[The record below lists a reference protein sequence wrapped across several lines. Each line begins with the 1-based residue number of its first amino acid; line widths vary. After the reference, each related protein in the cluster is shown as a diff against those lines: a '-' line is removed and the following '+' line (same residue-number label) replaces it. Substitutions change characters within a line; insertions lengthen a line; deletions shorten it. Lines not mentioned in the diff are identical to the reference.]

1 MKFVKNFISF
11 VSVASLFWMMS
22 CSSSLGDSTD
32 ISISFNVNALKN
44 KTAKVMQNAG
54 SISDGEGEFEASDE
68 LYNAKLS
75 VTLYEV
81 KNAET
86 IPSDYESFDKSLYK
100 EISFSSCYADES
112 GNMTVTLS
120 AVPIGMKA
128 IIVAEIT
135 AENENVQ
142 EVMFAGISKVF
153 EVLPEKNIVDL
164 ELESCV
170 IDEPVFTLEYKTQTG
185 IVIST
190 QENIKAGTSILLP
203 QTINLEE
210 LGIKGFGKFLGFY
223 TDSDFTGN
231 PITSV
236 VVDKD
241 ITLYAKFE
249 IIGYSITYDIDG
261 ATWKNY
267 TPNSSYNVLNAAIS
281 YIPEGKYLEKV
292 GYTFEGWYKDADY
305 TEKITSFVGLFEAIT
320 LYAKW
325 TPILYNITYELAGG
339 KWKDSYSENQKYT
352 VEDASDTILPDSTWI
367 SRDGFVFE
375 GWYDNEK
382 YSGTAITNLAGRT
395 GDLIFYARWRDVN
408 QVATVQFSHAAG
420 GVDASTNITL
430 TCATENATIYYSY
443 EGKEFNKDS
452 WLNDGW
458 QKYTSDATA
467 TSDGITVFDDGS
479 TNSNP
484 VTIYAIAVCDGMENS
499 DVATIEYTLNVY
511 TLNFDAKGGT
521 LPDGMQSSEQVTSG
535 YTYKIPGDPT
545 KTGYKFI
552 GWYLSETPAE
562 TENSIQVYAP
572 NIENTSNKTVT
583 FYAKWEA
590 ITYTVIFNPNDGT
603 ATTQEINQSFTY
615 DVEKELNANPFTRTG
630 YTFKGWNTVKEP
642 TMTNPGVSYNDKERV
657 KNLTTTSERITLY
670 AQWQANKATITVT
683 MPEYTDISELEK
695 PTENKNGSLTF
706 KAPKS
711 PADGVTYE
719 HNIWYVNGKEKQQN
733 AYPTNEWTF
742 NTSNYNGGIYTIML
756 VVVDSNGNKYSA
768 EYQVTVTK

>member
-54 SISDGEGEFEASDE
+54 SISDGEGEFVASDE

-81 KNAET
+81 KNAEN

-153 EVLPEKNIVDL
+153 EVLPEKNIIDL

-170 IDEPVFTLEYKTQTG
+170 IDEPVFTLEYKTQTE

-190 QENIKAGTSILLP
+190 QKNIKAGTSIPLP
-203 QTINLEE
+203 QNINLDE
-210 LGIKGFGKFLGFY
+210 LGIKGFRNFLGFY
-223 TDSDFTGN
+223 TDSLFTGN

-249 IIGYSITYDIDG
+249 IIYYSITYDIDG
-261 ATWKNY
+261 ATWNNY
-267 TPNSSYNVLNAAIS
+267 TPNSSYNVLDAAIS
-281 YIPEGKYLEKV
+281 YIPKGEDLEKV

-305 TEKITSFVGLFEAIT
+305 KEKFTSFVGLFEDIT

-325 TPILYNITYELAGG
+325 EAINYSIGYVLNGGTWEDIYRPFTDYTVKGITY
-339 KWKDSYSENQKYT
+339 
-352 VEDASDTILPDSTWI
+352 LPSGNNLI
-367 SRDGFVFE
+367 REGFVFD
-375 GWYDNEK
+375 GWYDNPE
-382 YSGTAITNLAGRT
+382 YTGTAIDSLVGRT
-395 GDLIFYARWRDVN
+395 GDLTVYAKWRDEN

-420 GVDASTNITL
+420 GVDASTNIIL
-430 TCATENATIYYSY
+430 TCDTDNATIYYSY
-443 EGKEFNKDS
+443 EGKEFSDNGQQDS
-452 WLNDGW
+452 WF
-458 QKYTSDATA
+458 KYTSDATA
-467 TSDGITVFDDGS
+467 TSEGITIFANGS

-499 DVATIEYTLNVY
+499 DVATIEYTLNEY
-511 TLNFDAKGGT
+511 TINLDANGGT
-521 LPDGMQSSEQVTSG
+521 LGISVTSPIIVKSGDTVSLLG
-535 YTYKIPGDPT
+535 YT
-545 KTGYKFI
+545 
-552 GWYLSETPAE
+552 
-562 TENSIQVYAP
+562 
-572 NIENTSNKTVT
+572 
-583 FYAKWEA
+583 
-590 ITYTVIFNPNDGT
+590 
-603 ATTQEINQSFTY
+603 ATRI
-615 DVEKELNANPFTRTG
+615 G
-630 YTFKGWNTVKEP
+630 YTFKGWYED
-642 TMTNPGVSYNDKERV
+642 TNPDFATSGEVREFIPSRDNAPNKTKTFYAGWNPISYTVVFDGNSADASSMDPQEFKYDESKALNQNTIVRTGYTFTGWNTNADGTGTTYADKAVVS
-657 KNLTTTSERITLY
+657 NLTYTDGERFILY
-670 AQWQANKATITVT
+670 AQWQPNTASITVT
-683 MPEYTDISELEK
+683 LPTYTDISGLSN
-695 PTENKNGSLTF
+695 PTTNGNNVVFTASGYDSY
-706 KAPKS
+706 A
-711 PADGVTYE
+711 
-719 HNIWYVNGKEKQQN
+719 WYVNGDKQT
-733 AYPTNEWTF
+733 ATSSSFTF
-742 NTSNYNGGIYTIML
+742 NTSSEAGGIYTIML

>member
-81 KNAET
+81 KNAEN

-170 IDEPVFTLEYKTQTG
+170 IDEPVIQNFTLKFILSNQTENEITDIESG
-185 IVIST
+185 SSINIADKVKLDGYNVKFYEDANYSKQIYDTEIVINSDV
-190 QENIKAGTSILLP
+190 
-203 QTINLEE
+203 TIYVKLE
-210 LGIKGFGKFLGFY
+210 
-223 TDSDFTGN
+223 
-231 PITSV
+231 
-236 VVDKD
+236 
-241 ITLYAKFE
+241 A
-249 IIGYSITYDIDG
+249 ITYFIEYELNDG
-261 ATWKNY
+261 RWNNY
-267 TPNSSYNVLNAAIS
+267 SANTSYTVETAN
-281 YIPEGKYLEKV
+281 IPGADCILRD

-305 TEKITSFVGLFEAIT
+305 TEKFTSFVGLFEDIT

-325 TPILYNITYELAGG
+325 TPILYNITYELNEGTWADGFDYE
-339 KWKDSYSENQKYT
+339 KSYTIESAADLVLPTSEHLTK
-352 VEDASDTILPDSTWI
+352 E
-367 SRDGFVFE
+367 GFVFD
-375 GWYDNEK
+375 GWFDNSE
-382 YSGTAITNLAGRT
+382 YTEYAIDSLVGRT
-395 GDLIFYARWRDVN
+395 GDLTLYAKWRDVN
-408 QVATVQFSHAAG
+408 QVATVKFSPAAD
-420 GVDASTNITL
+420 GVDMGTLITL
-430 TCATENATIYYSY
+430 SCATEGATIYYTIDGSDPQTSENRTTY
-443 EGKEFNKDS
+443 SEDAPICIKAATTIKAYATKANAGMKDS
-452 WLNDGW
+452 DVS
-458 QKYTSDATA
+458 T
-467 TSDGITVFDDGS
+467 IT
-479 TNSNP
+479 
-484 VTIYAIAVCDGMENS
+484 YK
-499 DVATIEYTLNVY
+499 LNVY

-590 ITYTVIFNPNDGT
+590 ITYTVIFNPNGGT

-615 DVEKELNANPFTRTG
+615 DVEQELYANPFTREG

-642 TMTNPGVSYNDKERV
+642 TEANLGVSYNDKELV
-657 KNLTTTSERITLY
+657 KNLTTSEEITLY
-670 AQWQANKATITVT
+670 AQWEANKATITVT
-683 MPEYTDISELEK
+683 MPEYTDISWLEE
-695 PTENKNGSLTF
+695 PTKNNNGSLTF
-706 KAPKS
+706 TAPVS
-711 PADGVTYE
+711 PEGVTYT
-719 HNIWYVNGKEKQQN
+719 HNIWYVNGEEKRQN
-733 AYPTNEWTF
+733 QYPDSRQWTF
-742 NTSNYNGGIYTIML
+742 NTSNGGIYTIML

-768 EYQVTVTK
+768 EWQITVTK

>member
-54 SISDGEGEFEASDE
+54 SISDGEGEFEVSDE

-81 KNAET
+81 KNAEN

-170 IDEPVFTLEYKTQTG
+170 IDEPVIQNFTLKFILSNQTENEITDIESGSSINIADKVKLDGYNVKFYEDANYSKQIYDTEIVINSDVTIYVELEAITYFIEYKLNDG
-185 IVIST
+185 IWADGFDYEKSYTIESAVDFRLP
-190 QENIKAGTSILLP
+190 TS
-203 QTINLEE
+203 
-210 LGIKGFGKFLGFY
+210 
-223 TDSDFTGN
+223 
-231 PITSV
+231 
-236 VVDKD
+236 DK
-241 ITLYAKFE
+241 
-249 IIGYSITYDIDG
+249 IIRQ
-261 ATWKNY
+261 
-267 TPNSSYNVLNAAIS
+267 
-281 YIPEGKYLEKV
+281 

-305 TEKITSFVGLFEAIT
+305 TEKITSLVGLFENIT

-325 TPILYNITYELAGG
+325 EVILYNITYELAGG
-339 KWKDSYSENQKYT
+339 NWKDSYSENQKYT

-367 SRDGFVFE
+367 SKNGFVFE
-375 GWYDNEK
+375 GWYDNAK
-382 YSGTAITNLAGRT
+382 YSGTAITNLAGKT
-395 GDLIFYARWRDVN
+395 GNITLYAKWRDEN
-408 QVATVQFSHAAG
+408 QVATVQFSEPAG
-420 GVDASTNITL
+420 GVDAGTNITL

-452 WLNDGW
+452 WQNNAW
-458 QKYTSDATA
+458 HMYQSDAA
-467 TSDGITVFDDGS
+467 TSEGITIFANGS
-479 TNSNP
+479 TNP

-499 DVATIEYTLNVY
+499 AVATIEYTLNVY

-572 NIENTSNKTVT
+572 NIENTLNKTVT
-583 FYAKWEA
+583 FYAKWEP
-590 ITYTVIFNPNDGT
+590 IEYTVIFNPNGGSGAVT
-603 ATTQEINQSFTY
+603 LPTQTFTY
-615 DVEKELNANPFTRTG
+615 DVEQELYANPFTRTD
-630 YTFKGWNTVKEP
+630 YTFIGWNTVEDP
-642 TMTNPGVSYNDKERV
+642 TTTSGVSYNDKELV
-657 KNLTTTSERITLY
+657 KNLTTSESITLY
-670 AQWQANKATITVT
+670 AQWEANKATITVT
-683 MPEYTDISELEK
+683 MPEYTDISELEE
-695 PTENKNGSLTF
+695 PIEDNNGSLTF
-706 KAPKS
+706 TAPKS
-711 PADGVTYE
+711 PEGVTYT

-733 AYPTNEWTF
+733 MSSPTTWTF
-742 NTSNYNGGIYTIML
+742 KTSEYVGGIYTIML
-756 VVVDSNGNKYSA
+756 VVEDSNGNKYSA
-768 EYQVTVTK
+768 EWQVTVTK

>member
-164 ELESCV
+164 ELESTQK
-170 IDEPVFTLEYKTQTG
+170 EPVIENFTLKFILSNQTENEITDIESG
-185 IVIST
+185 SRINIADKVKLDGYNVKFYEDANYSKQIYDTEIVINSDV
-190 QENIKAGTSILLP
+190 
-203 QTINLEE
+203 TIYVKLEA
-210 LGIKGFGKFLGFY
+210 
-223 TDSDFTGN
+223 
-231 PITSV
+231 IT
-236 VVDKD
+236 
-241 ITLYAKFE
+241 
-249 IIGYSITYDIDG
+249 YSITYELNDG
-261 ATWKNY
+261 IWADGFDYEKSY
-267 TPNSSYNVLNAAIS
+267 TIESAVDFRLPTSDKI
-281 YIPEGKYLEKV
+281 IRQ

-305 TEKITSFVGLFEAIT
+305 KEEFTSFVGLFEDIT

-325 TPILYNITYELAGG
+325 EAILYNITYELAGG
-339 KWKDSYSENQKYT
+339 NWKDSYSENQKYT

-367 SRDGFVFE
+367 SKDRFVFE
-375 GWYDNEK
+375 GWYDNAE

-395 GDLIFYARWRDVN
+395 GDLIFYAKWRDEN

-430 TCATENATIYYSY
+430 TCDTENATIYYSY

-452 WLNDGW
+452 WQNNAW
-458 QKYTSDATA
+458 HMYQSDAA
-467 TSDGITVFDDGS
+467 TSEGITIFANGS
-479 TNSNP
+479 TNP

-499 DVATIEYTLNVY
+499 AVATITYTLNEYTVHLDANDG
-511 TLNFDAKGGT
+511 TLNTSVTPPITVKSGNTVSLLGYTATRIGYTFKGWYEDKN
-521 LPDGMQSSEQVTSG
+521 PDFTTSG
-535 YTYKIPGDPT
+535 EV
-545 KTGYKFI
+545 
-552 GWYLSETPAE
+552 SEFTPSKD
-562 TENSIQVYAP
+562 NAP
-572 NIENTSNKTVT
+572 NKTKT
-583 FYAKWEA
+583 FYAGWEP
-590 ITYTVIFNPNDGT
+590 ITYTVIFDGNG
-603 ATTQEINQSFTY
+603 ADASSSMASQEFKY
-615 DVEKELNANPFTRTG
+615 DESKALSQNTFVRTG
-630 YTFKGWNTVKEP
+630 YTFIGWNIVKNP
-642 TMTNPGVSYNDKERV
+642 TDTNPSVSYNDKQSV
-657 KNLTTTSERITLY
+657 KNLTTSERITLY
-670 AQWQANKATITVT
+670 AQWEANKATITVT
-683 MPEYTDISELEK
+683 MPEYTDISGLEK
-695 PTENKNGSLTF
+695 PTENNNGSLTF
-706 KAPKS
+706 TAPE
-711 PADGVTYE
+711 GVTYT
-719 HNIWYVNGKEKQQN
+719 HNIWYVNGEEKQQN
-733 AYPTNEWTF
+733 TGSTNKWTF
-742 NTSNYNGGIYTIML
+742 DTTNLTGGIYTIML
-756 VVVDSNGNKYSA
+756 VVEDSNGNKYSA

>member
-81 KNAET
+81 KNAEN

-170 IDEPVFTLEYKTQTG
+170 IDEPVFTLEYKTQTE

-190 QENIKAGTSILLP
+190 QKNIKAGTLIPLP
-203 QTINLEE
+203 QTINLDE

-249 IIGYSITYDIDG
+249 IIYYSITYDIDG
-261 ATWKNY
+261 ATWNSY
-267 TPNSSYNVLNAAIS
+267 TPNSSYNVLNAANS
-281 YIPEGKYLEKV
+281 YIPEGRYLEKV

-305 TEKITSFVGLFEAIT
+305 TEKITSLVGLFEDIT

-325 TPILYNITYELAGG
+325 EAINYSIEYKLNEGTWADGFNYE
-339 KWKDSYSENQKYT
+339 KSYTIESAADFRLPTSEHLTK
-352 VEDASDTILPDSTWI
+352 E
-367 SRDGFVFE
+367 GFVFD
-375 GWYDNEK
+375 GWFDNSE
-382 YSGTAITNLAGRT
+382 YTEYAIDSLVGRT
-395 GDLIFYARWRDVN
+395 GDLTLYAKWRDVN
-408 QVATVQFSHAAG
+408 QVATVKFSPAAD
-420 GVDASTNITL
+420 GVDMGTLITL
-430 TCATENATIYYSY
+430 SCATEGATIYY
-443 EGKEFNKDS
+443 
-452 WLNDGW
+452 
-458 QKYTSDATA
+458 T
-467 TSDGITVFDDGS
+467 IDGS
-479 TNSNP
+479 DPQTSENRTTYSEDAP
-484 VTIYAIAVCDGMENS
+484 ICIKAATTIKAYATKANAGMNDS
-499 DVATIEYTLNVY
+499 DVSTITYKLNVY

-521 LPDGMQSSEQVTSG
+521 LPDGMKSSEQVTSG
-535 YTYKIPGDPT
+535 YTYKIPSGPT

-552 GWYLSETPAE
+552 GWYLSTNPDA
-562 TENSIQVYAP
+562 TENPIEVYAP
-572 NIENTSNKTVT
+572 NIANTPNKTVT

-615 DVEKELNANPFTRTG
+615 DVEKELKANPFTREG
-630 YTFKGWNTVKEP
+630 YTFKGWNTVQNP
-642 TMTNPGVSYNDKERV
+642 TRENPGVSYNDKQSV
-657 KNLTTTSERITLY
+657 KNLTTISERITLY
-670 AQWQANKATITVT
+670 AQWEANKATITVT
-683 MPEYTDISELEK
+683 MPKYTDISELEE
-695 PTENKNGSLTF
+695 PTKNNNGSLTF
-706 KAPKS
+706 TAPVS
-711 PADGVTYE
+711 PEGVTYT
-719 HNIWYVNGKEKQQN
+719 HNIWYVNGVKDRQN
-733 AYPTNEWTF
+733 QYPDSRQWTF
-742 NTSNYNGGIYTIML
+742 NTSNGGIYTIML
-756 VVVDSNGNKYSA
+756 VVEDSSGNKYSA
-768 EYQVTVTK
+768 EWQVTVTK

>member
-54 SISDGEGEFEASDE
+54 SISDGEGEFEVSDE

-81 KNAET
+81 KNAEN

-190 QENIKAGTSILLP
+190 QENIKAGTLIPLP
-203 QTINLEE
+203 QTINLGE

-249 IIGYSITYDIDG
+249 IIDYSITYVIDG

-305 TEKITSFVGLFEAIT
+305 KEKITSLVGLFEDIT

-325 TPILYNITYELAGG
+325 EAILYNITYELAGG
-339 KWKDSYSENQKYT
+339 NWKDSYSENQKYT

-375 GWYDNEK
+375 GWYDNAA
-382 YSGTAITNLAGRT
+382 YTGTAIKNLAGRT
-395 GDLIFYARWRDVN
+395 GNITLYARWRDAN
-408 QVATVQFSHAAG
+408 QVATVQFSEPAG
-420 GVDASTNITL
+420 GVDASTKITL

-452 WLNDGW
+452 WQNNAW
-458 QKYTSDATA
+458 HMYQSDAA
-467 TSDGITVFDDGS
+467 TSEGITIFANGS
-479 TNSNP
+479 TNP

-499 DVATIEYTLNVY
+499 AVATIEYTLNVY
-511 TLNFDAKGGT
+511 TLNFDANGGT
-521 LPDGMQSSEQVTSG
+521 LLSDMQSSVPVTSG
-535 YTYKIPGDPT
+535 DTYKIPSGPT
-545 KTGYKFI
+545 KKGYKFI
-552 GWYLSETPAE
+552 GWYLSTNPDA
-562 TENSIQVYAP
+562 TENPIEVYAP
-572 NIENTSNKTVT
+572 NIENTLNKTVT
-583 FYAKWEA
+583 FYAGWEP
-590 ITYTVIFNPNDGT
+590 ITYTVEFDPNGGSVPPT
-603 ATTQEINQSFTY
+603 YPTQTFTY
-615 DVEKELNANPFTRTG
+615 DVEQELNANPFTRTG
-630 YTFKGWNTVKEP
+630 YTFTGWNIVKNP
-642 TMTNPGVSYNDKERV
+642 TDTNPGVSYNDKQSV
-657 KNLTTTSERITLY
+657 KNLTTSERITLY
-670 AQWQANKATITVT
+670 AQWEANKATITVT
-683 MPEYTDISELEK
+683 LPTYSDIQGELKDPTKNDDGTQITFTAPE
-695 PTENKNGSLTF
+695 
-706 KAPKS
+706 
-711 PADGVTYE
+711 GVTYT

-733 AYPTNEWTF
+733 MSSPTTWTF
-742 NTSNYNGGIYTIML
+742 KTSEYVGGIYTIML
-756 VVVDSNGNKYSA
+756 VVEDSNGNKYSA
-768 EYQVTVTK
+768 EWQVTVTK

>member
-81 KNAET
+81 KNAEN

-100 EISFSSCYADES
+100 EISFSSCYADDS

-170 IDEPVFTLEYKTQTG
+170 VDEPVFTLEYKTQTE

-190 QENIKAGTSILLP
+190 QKNIKAGTSIPLP
-203 QTINLEE
+203 QTINLDD

-249 IIGYSITYDIDG
+249 IIDYSITYDIDG
-261 ATWKNY
+261 ATWNNY

-281 YIPEGKYLEKV
+281 YIPEGRYLEKV

-305 TEKITSFVGLFEAIT
+305 TEKITSLVGLFEDIT

-325 TPILYNITYELAGG
+325 EAITYYIDYELNGG
-339 KWKDSYSENQKYT
+339 
-352 VEDASDTILPDSTWI
+352 TWV
-367 SRDGFVFE
+367 DGFYYEGLYTIESAVDFRLPSSDKIIREGYVFE
-375 GWYDNEK
+375 GWYDNTG
-382 YSGTAITNLAGRT
+382 YAIDSLVGRI
-395 GDLIFYARWRDVN
+395 GDLTLYAKWRDVN
-408 QVATVQFSHAAG
+408 QVATVKFSPAAD
-420 GVDASTNITL
+420 GVDMGTLITL
-430 TCATENATIYYSY
+430 SCATEGATIYY
-443 EGKEFNKDS
+443 
-452 WLNDGW
+452 
-458 QKYTSDATA
+458 T
-467 TSDGITVFDDGS
+467 IDGS
-479 TNSNP
+479 DPQTSENRTTYSEDAP
-484 VTIYAIAVCDGMENS
+484 ICIKAATTIKAYATKANAGMNDS
-499 DVATIEYTLNVY
+499 DVSTITYKLNVY
-511 TLNFDAKGGT
+511 TLNFDANGGT
-521 LPDGMQSSEQVTSG
+521 LPSDMQSSEQVTSG
-535 YTYKIPGDPT
+535 DVYYFSNIVPT
-545 KTGYKFI
+545 KTGYDFK
-552 GWYLSETPAE
+552 GWYLSTNPDA
-562 TENSIQVYAP
+562 TENPIEVYAP
-572 NIENTSNKTVT
+572 NIENTLNKTVT

-642 TMTNPGVSYNDKERV
+642 TAANLGVSYNDKQSV
-657 KNLTTTSERITLY
+657 KNLTTISEEITLY
-670 AQWQANKATITVT
+670 AQWEANKATITVT
-683 MPEYTDISELEK
+683 LPTYTEISGLSE
-695 PTENKNGSLTF
+695 PTENDDNVVFTVSGY
-706 KAPKS
+706 KS
-711 PADGVTYE
+711 YA
-719 HNIWYVNGKEKQQN
+719 WYVNGDKQT
-733 AYPTNEWTF
+733 ATSSSFTF
-742 NTSNYNGGIYTIML
+742 NTSSEVGGIYTIML
-756 VVVDSNGNKYSA
+756 VVEDSNGNKYSA
-768 EYQVTVTK
+768 EWQVKVTK

>member
-22 CSSSLGDSTD
+22 CSSSFGDSTD

-81 KNAET
+81 KNAEN

-164 ELESCV
+164 ELKSCV
-170 IDEPVFTLEYKTQTG
+170 VDEPVFTLEYKTQTE

-190 QENIKAGTSILLP
+190 QKNIKAGTSILLP
-203 QTINLEE
+203 QNINLDD
-210 LGIKGFGKFLGFY
+210 LGVKGFGNFLGFY

-281 YIPEGKYLEKV
+281 YIPEGRYLEKV

-305 TEKITSFVGLFEAIT
+305 KEKFTSLVGLFEDIT

-325 TPILYNITYELAGG
+325 TPILYDITYELNEGTWADGFNYE
-339 KWKDSYSENQKYT
+339 KSYTIESAADLVLPTSEHLTKQ
-352 VEDASDTILPDSTWI
+352 
-367 SRDGFVFE
+367 GFVFD
-375 GWYDNEK
+375 GWYDNSE
-382 YSGTAITNLAGRT
+382 YTEYAIDSLVGRT
-395 GDLIFYARWRDVN
+395 GDLTLYAKWRDEN
-408 QVATVQFSHAAG
+408 QVATVKFSPAAE
-420 GVDASTNITL
+420 GVDMGTEITL
-430 TCATENATIYYSY
+430 SCETQGATIHYTLDGTDPTESRSVYTPEKPISIDDILSDEQEEVTIKAY
-443 EGKEFNKDS
+443 AVCAGMKDS
-452 WLNDGW
+452 DVS
-458 QKYTSDATA
+458 T
-467 TSDGITVFDDGS
+467 IT
-479 TNSNP
+479 
-484 VTIYAIAVCDGMENS
+484 
-499 DVATIEYTLNVY
+499 YTLNVY

-521 LPDGMQSSEQVTSG
+521 LNTSETSPITVKSGNTVSLLG
-535 YTYKIPGDPT
+535 YTAT
-545 KTGYKFI
+545 RTGYTFK
-552 GWYLSETPAE
+552 GWYEDTNPDFDNSNEIRDFTPSKD
-562 TENSIQVYAP
+562 NAP
-572 NIENTSNKTVT
+572 NKTKT
-583 FYAKWEA
+583 FYAGWEP
-590 ITYTVIFNPNDGT
+590 IKYTVIFNSNDEIVPPT
-603 ATTQEINQSFTY
+603 YPTQTFTY
-615 DVEKELNANPFTRTG
+615 DVAQELTENPFTRTG
-630 YTFKGWNTVKEP
+630 YTFIGWNTNADGTGQGYSDEETV
-642 TMTNPGVSYNDKERV
+642 TNLVSQDDG
-657 KNLTTTSERITLY
+657 SITLY
-670 AQWQANKATITVT
+670 AQWVANKASITVT
-683 MPEYTDISELEK
+683 LPEYNEVNNLFSVT
-695 PTENKNGSLTF
+695 KNSDSQVTF
-706 KAPKS
+706 TPINEY
-711 PADGVTYE
+711 THY
-719 HNIWYVNGKEKQQN
+719 IWYVNGREKIQN
-733 AYPTNEWTF
+733 I
-742 NTSNYNGGIYTIML
+742 SNSDFTISSASYSGGVHTVML
-756 VVVDSNGNKYSA
+756 VVEDSNGNYYSQEA
-768 EYQVTVTK
+768 IVEITK

>member
-22 CSSSLGDSTD
+22 CSSSFGDSTD

-81 KNAET
+81 KNAEN

-128 IIVAEIT
+128 IIVAEIS

-190 QENIKAGTSILLP
+190 QKNIKAGTSIPLP
-203 QTINLEE
+203 QNINLDE

-267 TPNSSYNVLNAAIS
+267 TPNSSYNVLDAAIS

-292 GYTFEGWYKDADY
+292 GYTFKGWYKDADY
-305 TEKITSFVGLFEAIT
+305 AEKITSLVGLFEDIT

-325 TPILYNITYELAGG
+325 EVIN
-339 KWKDSYSENQKYT
+339 YSIEYKLN
-352 VEDASDTILPDSTWI
+352 DGIWA
-367 SRDGFVFE
+367 DGFNYEETYTIESAEDFVLPTSNNIIRQGLVFD
-375 GWYDNEK
+375 GWYDNSECT
-382 YSGTAITNLAGRT
+382 GTAIKNLAGKT
-395 GDLIFYARWRDVN
+395 GNITLYAKWRDEN
-408 QVATVQFSHAAG
+408 QVATVQFSEPAG
-420 GVDASTNITL
+420 GVDASTKITL
-430 TCATENATIYYSY
+430 TCDTENATIYYNF
-443 EGKEFNKDS
+443 ENKEFSDN
-452 WLNDGW
+452 WVNDKW
-458 QKYTSDATA
+458 QLYTSDTTA
-467 TSDGITVFDDGS
+467 TSGGITVFAEGS
-479 TNSNP
+479 TNPAP
-484 VTIYAIAVCDGMENS
+484 VTIYAIAVCEGMENS
-499 DVATIEYTLNVY
+499 AVATIEYTLNEY
-511 TLNFDAKGGT
+511 TIYLDANGGT
-521 LPDGMQSSEQVTSG
+521 LTNVNSPIIVMSG
-535 YTYKIPGDPT
+535 DTVSLLDYT
-545 KTGYKFI
+545 
-552 GWYLSETPAE
+552 A
-562 TENSIQVYAP
+562 
-572 NIENTSNKTVT
+572 
-583 FYAKWEA
+583 
-590 ITYTVIFNPNDGT
+590 
-603 ATTQEINQSFTY
+603 
-615 DVEKELNANPFTRTG
+615 TRTG
-630 YTFKGWNTVKEP
+630 YTFKGWYEVKNPDFTTSGEVSEFTPSKDNAPNKTKTFYAGWEPITYTVVFDGNGADASSSMASQEFKYDESKALNQNTFVRTGYTFTGWNTVQNP
-642 TMTNPGVSYNDKERV
+642 TAANLGASYNDKQSV
-657 KNLTTTSERITLY
+657 KNLTTSEEITLY

-683 MPEYTDISELEK
+683 MPTYSDIE
-695 PTENKNGSLTF
+695 PTVNDDGSLTF
-706 KAPKS
+706 TAPES
-711 PADGVTYE
+711 PTGGVPYT
-719 HNIWYVNGKEKQQN
+719 HNIWYVNGVYDNQN
-733 AYPTNEWTF
+733 TYPTNKWTF
-742 NTSNYNGGIYTIML
+742 NTTNLPGGIYTIML

>member
-44 KTAKVMQNAG
+44 KTTKVMQNAG

-81 KNAET
+81 KNAEN

-170 IDEPVFTLEYKTQTG
+170 IDEPVFTLEYKTQTE

-190 QENIKAGTSILLP
+190 QKNIKAGTLIPLP
-203 QTINLEE
+203 QNINLDD
-210 LGIKGFGKFLGFY
+210 LGIKGFGNFLGFY
-223 TDSDFTGN
+223 TDLACTGN

-249 IIGYSITYDIDG
+249 IIDYSITYVIDG

-305 TEKITSFVGLFEAIT
+305 KEKITSLVGLFEDIT

-325 TPILYNITYELAGG
+325 EVINYSIKYELNEGN
-339 KWKDSYSENQKYT
+339 WKDNYSPFTDYT
-352 VEDASDTILPDSTWI
+352 VEGITYLPSGNILI
-367 SRDGFVFE
+367 KEGFVFD
-375 GWYDNEK
+375 GWYDNPE
-382 YSGTAITNLAGRT
+382 YTGTAIDSLVGRT
-395 GDLIFYARWRDVN
+395 GDLTVYAKWRDVN
-408 QVATVQFSHAAG
+408 QVATVKFSHAAG
-420 GVDASTNITL
+420 GVDMGTAITL
-430 TCATENATIYYSY
+430 YCATDGATIYYTIDESDPQTSEY
-443 EGKEFNKDS
+443 RIIYSE
-452 WLNDGW
+452 NDPIYIKAGTTI
-458 QKYTSDATA
+458 KAYATKA
-467 TSDGITVFDDGS
+467 
-479 TNSNP
+479 NS
-484 VTIYAIAVCDGMENS
+484 GMTDS
-499 DVATIEYTLNVY
+499 DVSTITYTLNVY
-511 TLNFDAKGGT
+511 TLNFDATGGT
-521 LPDGMQSSEQVTSG
+521 LPSDMKPSVLVTSG
-535 YTYKIPGDPT
+535 DVHYFSNIVPT
-545 KTGYKFI
+545 KTGYNFK
-552 GWYLSETPAE
+552 GWYLSTNPDEVVRSYE
-562 TENSIQVYAP
+562 P
-572 NIENTSNKTVT
+572 NIENTLNKTVT

-630 YTFKGWNTVKEP
+630 YTFKGWNTVQNP
-642 TMTNPGVSYNDKERV
+642 TTENPGVSYNDKQSV
-657 KNLTTTSERITLY
+657 KNLTTISERITLY
-670 AQWQANKATITVT
+670 AQWEANKATITVT

-695 PTENKNGSLTF
+695 PTENNNGSLTF
-706 KAPKS
+706 KAPES
-711 PADGVTYE
+711 PADGVKYT
-719 HNIWYVNGKEKQQN
+719 HNIWYVNGVYDNKNE
-733 AYPTNEWTF
+733 YPTNEWTF
-742 NTSNYNGGIYTIML
+742 NTSNGGIYTIML

>member
-81 KNAET
+81 KNAEN

-170 IDEPVFTLEYKTQTG
+170 VDEPVFTLEYKTQTE

-190 QENIKAGTSILLP
+190 QKNIKAGTSIPLP
-203 QTINLEE
+203 QTINLGE
-210 LGIKGFGKFLGFY
+210 LGIKGFGNFLGFY
-223 TDSDFTGN
+223 TDSLFTGN

-261 ATWKNY
+261 ATWNSY

-281 YIPEGKYLEKV
+281 YIPEGRYLEKV

-305 TEKITSFVGLFEAIT
+305 KEEFTSFVGLFEAIT

-339 KWKDSYSENQKYT
+339 DWKDSYSENQKYT

-452 WLNDGW
+452 WQNNAW
-458 QKYTSDATA
+458 HMYQSDAA
-467 TSDGITVFDDGS
+467 TSEGITIFANGS
-479 TNSNP
+479 TNP

-521 LPDGMQSSEQVTSG
+521 LPGGMQSSEQVTSG
-535 YTYKIPGDPT
+535 YTYKIPSGPT

-552 GWYLSETPAE
+552 GWYLSTNPDA
-562 TENSIQVYAP
+562 TENPIEVYAP
-572 NIENTSNKTVT
+572 NIANTPNKTVT
-583 FYAKWEA
+583 FYAKWEP
-590 ITYTVIFNPNDGT
+590 ITYTVIFNPNDESILPSYP
-603 ATTQEINQSFTY
+603 TQTFTY
-615 DVEKELNANPFTRTG
+615 DVAQELTENPFTRTG
-630 YTFKGWNTVKEP
+630 YTFKGWNIVKNP
-642 TMTNPGVSYNDKERV
+642 TDTNLGVSYNDKELV
-657 KNLTTTSERITLY
+657 KNLTTTSGRITLY
-670 AQWQANKATITVT
+670 AQWEANKATITVT
-683 MPEYTDISELEK
+683 LPTYSDIQGELKEPTKNDDGTQITFTAPE
-695 PTENKNGSLTF
+695 
-706 KAPKS
+706 
-711 PADGVTYE
+711 GVTYT

-733 AYPTNEWTF
+733 MSSPTTWTF
-742 NTSNYNGGIYTIML
+742 KTSEYVGGIYTIML
-756 VVVDSNGNKYSA
+756 VVEDSNGNKYSA
-768 EYQVTVTK
+768 EWQVTVTK

>member
-81 KNAET
+81 KNAEN

-170 IDEPVFTLEYKTQTG
+170 IDEPVFTLEYKTQTE

-190 QENIKAGTSILLP
+190 QKNIKAGTSIPLP
-203 QTINLEE
+203 QNINLDE
-210 LGIKGFGKFLGFY
+210 LGIEGFGNFLGFY
-223 TDSDFTGN
+223 TDLACTGN

-249 IIGYSITYDIDG
+249 IIDYSITYKIDG

-281 YIPEGKYLEKV
+281 YIPEGRYLEKV

-305 TEKITSFVGLFEAIT
+305 KEKITSLVGLFEDIT

-339 KWKDSYSENQKYT
+339 DWKDSYSENQKYT

-375 GWYDNEK
+375 GWYDNAE
-382 YSGTAITNLAGRT
+382 YTGTAIKNLAGRT
-395 GDLIFYARWRDVN
+395 GNITLYARWRDAN
-408 QVATVQFSHAAG
+408 QVATVQFSEPAG

-430 TCATENATIYYSY
+430 TCATDNTTIYYNF
-443 EGKEFNKDS
+443 EDKQFDIDS
-452 WLNDGW
+452 WQDDAW
-458 QKYTSDATA
+458 QLYTSDATA
-467 TSDGITVFDDGS
+467 TSEGITIFANGS
-479 TNSNP
+479 TNLAP
-484 VTIYAIAVCDGMENS
+484 VTIYAIAVCNGMENS
-499 DVATIEYTLNVY
+499 AVATITYTLNVY
-511 TLNFDAKGGT
+511 TLNFDATGGT
-521 LPDGMQSSEQVTSG
+521 LATGVDSSITVKSG
-535 YTYKIPGDPT
+535 DTVSLSRYT
-545 KTGYKFI
+545 
-552 GWYLSETPAE
+552 A
-562 TENSIQVYAP
+562 
-572 NIENTSNKTVT
+572 
-583 FYAKWEA
+583 
-590 ITYTVIFNPNDGT
+590 
-603 ATTQEINQSFTY
+603 
-615 DVEKELNANPFTRTG
+615 TRTG
-630 YTFKGWNTVKEP
+630 YTFKGWYEDKNPDFTTSGEVSEFTPSKDNAPNKTKTFYAGWEPITYTVVFDGNGADASSSMASQNFKYDESKALSQNTFVRTGYTFNGWNIVQNP
-642 TMTNPGVSYNDKERV
+642 TDTNSGVSYNDKQSV
-657 KNLTTTSERITLY
+657 KNLTTSERITLY
-670 AQWQANKATITVT
+670 AQWEANKSTITVT
-683 MPEYTDISELEK
+683 MPTYSDIQGELKEPTKNDDGTQMTFTVPEGVSYT
-695 PTENKNGSLTF
+695 
-706 KAPKS
+706 
-711 PADGVTYE
+711 
-719 HNIWYVNGKEKQQN
+719 HNIWYVNGEEKQQN
-733 AYPTNEWTF
+733 TGSTNKWTF
-742 NTSNYNGGIYTIML
+742 DTTNLPGGIYTIML

-768 EYQVTVTK
+768 EWQITVTK

>member
-81 KNAET
+81 KNAEN

-170 IDEPVFTLEYKTQTG
+170 IDEPVFTLEYKTQTE

-190 QENIKAGTSILLP
+190 QKNIKAGTSIPLP
-203 QTINLEE
+203 QNINLDD

-223 TDSDFTGN
+223 TDLSCTGN

-267 TPNSSYNVLNAAIS
+267 TPNSSYNVLNAANS
-281 YIPEGKYLEKV
+281 YIPEGENLEKV
-292 GYTFEGWYKDADY
+292 GYTFEGWYKDANY
-305 TEKITSFVGLFEAIT
+305 KEEFTSFVGLFEAIT

-339 KWKDSYSENQKYT
+339 DWKDSYSENQKYT

-452 WLNDGW
+452 WQNNAW
-458 QKYTSDATA
+458 HMYQSDAA
-467 TSDGITVFDDGS
+467 TSEGITIFANGS
-479 TNSNP
+479 TNP

-499 DVATIEYTLNVY
+499 AVATIEYTLNVY

-535 YTYKIPGDPT
+535 DTYKIPSGPT

-552 GWYLSETPAE
+552 GWYLSTNPDA
-562 TENSIQVYAP
+562 TENPIEVYTP
-572 NIENTSNKTVT
+572 NIANTPNKTVT

-590 ITYTVIFNPNDGT
+590 ITYTVKFDGNG
-603 ATTQEINQSFTY
+603 ADASSSMASQNFKY
-615 DVEKELNANPFTRTG
+615 DESKALSQNTFVRTG
-630 YTFKGWNTVKEP
+630 YTFIGWNIVQNP
-642 TMTNPGVSYNDKERV
+642 TDTNPGVSYNDKQSV
-657 KNLTTTSERITLY
+657 KNLTTSESITLY
-670 AQWQANKATITVT
+670 AQWEANKSTITVT
-683 MPEYTDISELEK
+683 MPTYSDIQGELKEPTKNDDGTQMTFTVPEGVSYT
-695 PTENKNGSLTF
+695 
-706 KAPKS
+706 
-711 PADGVTYE
+711 
-719 HNIWYVNGKEKQQN
+719 HNIWYVNGEEKQQN
-733 AYPTNEWTF
+733 TGSTNKWTF
-742 NTSNYNGGIYTIML
+742 DTTNLPGGIYTIML
-756 VVVDSNGNKYSA
+756 VVEDSNGNKYSA

>member
-75 VTLYEV
+75 VTLYEI
-81 KNAET
+81 KNAEN

-170 IDEPVFTLEYKTQTG
+170 IDEPVFTLEYKTQTE

-190 QENIKAGTSILLP
+190 QKNIKAGTSIPLP
-203 QTINLEE
+203 QTINLDE
-210 LGIKGFGKFLGFY
+210 LGIKGFRKFLGFY

-281 YIPEGKYLEKV
+281 YIPKGEDLEKV

-305 TEKITSFVGLFEAIT
+305 AEEFTSLVGLFEDIT

-325 TPILYNITYELAGG
+325 EVINYSIEYKLNGG
-339 KWKDSYSENQKYT
+339 NWEDNYSPFTVYT
-352 VEDASDTILPDSTWI
+352 VEGITYLPSGNNLI
-367 SRDGFVFE
+367 KEGYVFD
-375 GWYDNEK
+375 GWYDNAE

-395 GDLIFYARWRDVN
+395 GDLIFYAKWRDEN

-452 WLNDGW
+452 WQNNAW
-458 QKYTSDATA
+458 YMYQSDAA
-467 TSDGITVFDDGS
+467 TSEGITIFANGS
-479 TNSNP
+479 TNP

-499 DVATIEYTLNVY
+499 AVATIEYTLNVY

-521 LPDGMQSSEQVTSG
+521 LPGGMQSSEQVTSG

-590 ITYTVIFNPNDGT
+590 ITYTVIFDGNG
-603 ATTQEINQSFTY
+603 ADASSSMASQNFKY
-615 DVEKELNANPFTRTG
+615 DESKALSQNTFVRTG
-630 YTFKGWNTVKEP
+630 YTFNGWNTNADGTGQGYSDEETV
-642 TMTNPGVSYNDKERV
+642 TNLVSQDDG
-657 KNLTTTSERITLY
+657 SITLY
-670 AQWQANKATITVT
+670 AQWQPNTASITVT
-683 MPEYTDISELEK
+683 LPEYNEVNNLFSVTKNSDSQVTFTPISEY
-695 PTENKNGSLTF
+695 TH
-706 KAPKS
+706 
-711 PADGVTYE
+711 Y
-719 HNIWYVNGKEKQQN
+719 IWYVNGTEKRQ
-733 AYPTNEWTF
+733 
-742 NTSNYNGGIYTIML
+742 NTSNIDFTISSASYSGGVHTVML
-756 VVVDSNGNKYSA
+756 VVEDSNGNYYSQEA
-768 EYQVTVTK
+768 IVEITK